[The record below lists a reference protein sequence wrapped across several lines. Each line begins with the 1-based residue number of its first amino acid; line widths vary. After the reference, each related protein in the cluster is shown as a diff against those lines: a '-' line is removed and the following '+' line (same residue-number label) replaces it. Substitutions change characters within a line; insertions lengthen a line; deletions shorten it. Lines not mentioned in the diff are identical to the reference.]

1 MKWPNDVLVEGRKVA
16 GVLAEGRGDY
26 AVLGLGVNVNQAP
39 GELPTD
45 TKTPAGSLRT
55 VGGVK
60 RERAPLLA
68 AVLEALESSYRA
80 WSAEGLAAILPALR
94 ERDVL
99 EGRWIVLDGK
109 RARAIG
115 IAEDGRL
122 EVDLQGERLLVASGD
137 VTVAD

>member
-1 MKWPNDVLVEGRKVA
+1 M
-16 GVLAEGRGDY
+16 
-26 AVLGLGVNVNQAP
+26 LGLGVNVNQAP

-45 TKTPAGSLRT
+45 TKTPAGSLRA

-99 EGRWIVLDGK
+99 EGR
-109 RARAIG
+109 
-115 IAEDGRL
+115 
-122 EVDLQGERLLVASGD
+122 
-137 VTVAD
+137 